1 METSFIDKVIT
12 LKTKCRV
19 EEELGKEYDLTY
31 SEVHCIMV
39 FTPGEKI
46 SSGDLSSRM
55 ALSPSRGSRVV
66 KSLVKKGFLVENEDK
81 RDRRMTLLTY
91 SAKGM
96 ECWKTLERVKK
107 ECERRMTGNL
117 STLEIQKLREGL
129 DLLLSVL

>member
-1 METSFIDKVIT
+1 MESTFIDKVIT

-19 EEELGKEYDLTY
+19 EEELGRAYDLTY

-39 FTPGEKI
+39 FAPGERI
-46 SSGDLSSRM
+46 SSGELSSRM

-66 KSLVKKGFLVENEDK
+66 KSLIKKGFLVGSEDK
-81 RDRRMTLLTY
+81 RDRRTTLLTY

-96 ECWKTLERVKK
+96 KCWRELERVKK
-107 ECERRMTGNL
+107 ECEKHMTGHL
-117 STLEIQKLREGL
+117 SSVEVQKLREGL